1 MPKRVLFALAALL
14 MVLGMVAI
22 GCTEPSAPPSTG
34 GEGGGGTTT
43 PSEGGE
49 GGGTPA
55 QPSGEVIEW
64 IGQAALPAGQPP
76 YEGLVNLANYIEEA
90 SGGRLKITAHPAGA
104 VVPATEEWKGI
115 NSGVLDCC
123 AGGGSYMVSDV
134 RFQTV
139 FSQCPGGMPPL
150 PLMVFH
156 ENGGYEVMN
165 KWYNQKGF
173 AFIDIGGGFHGLP
186 ETWIHTNDPLTGPKD
201 LEGLKMRASGDAGKI
216 LEGMGV
222 GTVFLP
228 LGEVFEA
235 MQRGTIDAFE
245 CSCPAFDNS
254 MGLQE
259 AAKYQY
265 LSPSRAPTEVYQFL
279 VSKDKYNALP
289 DDLKQIVKDCAIAE
303 GVKYFAELNAKNGPA
318 LDAMRAYGNIIEPLP
333 ASINDAFVVQ
343 AKAFY
348 KEEVTK
354 FPELEDYMVN
364 YYLPF
369 AKSWN
374 DLYGFPY
381 PVMTDLD

>member
-1 MPKRVLFALAALL
+1 MPKRIMFALAALL
-14 MVLGMVAI
+14 MVFGIVAI
-22 GCTEPSAPPSTG
+22 GCAPEEAAPPSGG
-34 GEGGGGTTT
+34 GEEEEQMPPEEEEG
-43 PSEGGE
+43 PS
-49 GGGTPA
+49 

-64 IGQAALPAGQPP
+64 VGQAALPAGQPP

-90 SGGRLKITAHPAGA
+90 SGGRLVITAHPAGA

-150 PLMVFH
+150 PLMIFH
-156 ENGGYEVMN
+156 ENTGYEVMN

-173 AFIDIGGGFHGLP
+173 AFIDIGAGFHGLP
-186 ETWIHTNDPLTGPKD
+186 ETWIHTNDPLTGPDD

-254 MGLQE
+254 MGLEE

-279 VSKDKYNALP
+279 VDKDKFNALP
-289 DDLKQIVKDCAIAE
+289 DDLKQIVKDCALAE
-303 GVKYFAELNAKNGPA
+303 SVKYHAELNAKNGPA
-318 LDAMRAYGNIIEPLP
+318 IDAMKAAGNIIEPLP
-333 ASINDAFVVQ
+333 ASINDAFSIA
-343 AKAFY
+343 AKDFY
-348 KEEVTK
+348 AEEVTK

-374 DLYGFPY
+374 ELYGFPY
-381 PVMTDLD
+381 PVMTSLD

>member
-1 MPKRVLFALAALL
+1 MPKRILFALAALL
-14 MVLGMVAI
+14 MVFSIVAI
-22 GCTEPSAPPSTG
+22 GCAPEEAAPPPDEEEEQMPDEEEE
-34 GEGGGGTTT
+34 EG
-43 PSEGGE
+43 PS
-49 GGGTPA
+49 
-55 QPSGEVIEW
+55 QPSGEMFEW
-64 IGQAALPAGQPP
+64 VGQAALPSGQPP
-76 YEGLVNLANYIEEA
+76 YEGLVRLAERIEEA
-90 SGGRLKITAHPAGA
+90 SDGRLVITAHPAGA

-150 PLMVFH
+150 PLLIFH
-156 ENGGYEVMN
+156 RTVGYEVMN

-173 AFIDIGGGFHGLP
+173 AFIDLGAGFHGLP
-186 ETWIHTNDPLTGPKD
+186 ETWIHTNDPLTGPED
-201 LEGLKMRASGDAGKI
+201 LSGLKMRASGDAGKI

-259 AAKYQY
+259 AANYQY
-265 LSPSRAPTEVYQFL
+265 LSPSRAPTEIYQFL
-279 VSKDKYNALP
+279 VSEEKFNELP
-289 DDLKQIVKDCAIAE
+289 DDLKAIVTSCAMEESVVYHAL
-303 GVKYFAELNAKNGPA
+303 LNAKNGPA
-318 LDAMRAYGNIIEPLP
+318 LDAMRAAGSVIEPLP
-333 ASINDAFVVQ
+333 ASINAAFSEAAVE
-343 AKAFY
+343 FY
-348 KEEVTK
+348 ADEVTK

-381 PVMTDLD
+381 PVMTGLD